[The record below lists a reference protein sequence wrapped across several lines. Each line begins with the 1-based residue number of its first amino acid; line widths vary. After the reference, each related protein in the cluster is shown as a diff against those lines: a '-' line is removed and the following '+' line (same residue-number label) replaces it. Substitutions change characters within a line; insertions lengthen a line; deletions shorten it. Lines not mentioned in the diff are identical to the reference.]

1 MYGLPKSGSFN
12 LVGPKEGQKVQP
24 GWEWSGARMVGLV
37 KREDAAN
44 WVCSLNEK
52 VLSHKQTG
60 AEKQE
65 AQVAV

>member
-1 MYGLPKSGSFN
+1 MAYQKVEVSIWWAQKRVRRTN
-12 LVGPKEGQKVQP
+12 LVGSVLGQ
-24 GWEWSGARMVGLV
+24 GWWVSV

-60 AEKQE
+60 DQ
-65 AQVAV
+65 